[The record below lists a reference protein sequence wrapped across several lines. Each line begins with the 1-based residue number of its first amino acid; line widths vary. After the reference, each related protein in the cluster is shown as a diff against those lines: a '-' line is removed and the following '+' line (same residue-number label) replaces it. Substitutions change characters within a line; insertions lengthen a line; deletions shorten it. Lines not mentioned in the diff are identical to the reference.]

1 MAKKK
6 ATQKKATSKKK
17 DVQSPGAVETDF
29 VGVLFIG
36 DPHVDARTPIFRKDK
51 FAETILK
58 KIQWCLE
65 YARKEK
71 LNRFF

>member
-6 ATQKKATSKKK
+6 ATKKKATSKKK
-17 DVQSPGAVETDF
+17 DAQSPGAVETDF
-29 VGVLFIG
+29 VGILFVG
-36 DPHVDARTPIFRKDK
+36 DPHVDARTPIFRKDN

-65 YARKEK
+65 YA
-71 LNRFF
+71 LSLIHI